1 MNWTI
6 ETFDQLTSK
15 EIYEILRSRAE
26 VFVKEQKI
34 SYVDPD
40 GVDYKSWHIF
50 AMDNDRICAYL
61 RAFKDGEDTIKIG
74 RVLTLIHGKG
84 TGTQL
89 MKYAIS
95 ELKAKISCKK
105 IIMDAQSGFFVYPSQ
120 KENGTNEQDEPA
132 KIKNWTLKP
141 FAGKTEM
148 LTNIPTSTS
157 A

>member
-6 ETFDQLTSK
+6 KTFDELTGR

-34 SYVDPD
+34 NCVDPD
-40 GVDYKSWHIF
+40 GVDYKSWHVF
-50 AMDNDRICAYL
+50 AMEGDRVYAYL

-74 RVLTLIHGKG
+74 RVLTLVHGKG

-95 ELKAKISCKK
+95 ELKTKTGCKK
-105 IIMDAQSGFFVYPSQ
+105 IIMDAQSHAISFYQ
-120 KENGTNEQDEPA
+120 RLALQ
-132 KIKNWTLKP
+132 
-141 FAGKTEM
+141 
-148 LTNIPTSTS
+148 
-157 A
+157 

>member
-1 MNWTI
+1 MNCTI
-6 ETFDQLTSK
+6 KTFDKLTGK

-50 AMDNDRICAYL
+50 AMENNRVCAYL
-61 RAFKDGEDTIKIG
+61 RAFKDGENIIKIG
-74 RVLTLIHGKG
+74 RVLTLVHGKG

-95 ELKAKISCKK
+95 ELKAKTGCRK
-105 IIMDAQSGFFVYPSQ
+105 IIMDAQSHAISFYQRLGFTITSEEYLEEGIPHV
-120 KENGTNEQDEPA
+120 DM
-132 KIKNWTLKP
+132 
-141 FAGKTEM
+141 EM
-148 LTNIPTSTS
+148 NL
-157 A
+157 

>member
-6 ETFDQLTSK
+6 KTFNELTGR

-34 SYVDPD
+34 NCVDPD
-40 GVDYKSWHIF
+40 GADYKSWHVF
-50 AMDNDRICAYL
+50 AMEGDRACAYL

-95 ELKAKISCKK
+95 ELKAKTGCKK
-105 IIMDAQSGFFVYPSQ
+105 IIMDAQSHAISFYQRLGFTITSEEYLEEGIPHVDM
-120 KENGTNEQDEPA
+120 EL
-132 KIKNWTLKP
+132 TL
-141 FAGKTEM
+141 
-148 LTNIPTSTS
+148 
-157 A
+157 

>member
-6 ETFDQLTSK
+6 KTFDQLISK

-34 SYVDPD
+34 SYVDPH

-61 RAFKDGEDTIKIG
+61 RSFKDGEDTIKIG

-89 MKYAIS
+89 M
-95 ELKAKISCKK
+95 
-105 IIMDAQSGFFVYPSQ
+105 
-120 KENGTNEQDEPA
+120 
-132 KIKNWTLKP
+132 
-141 FAGKTEM
+141 
-148 LTNIPTSTS
+148 
-157 A
+157 

>member
-1 MNWTI
+1 MNKAATI
-6 ETFDQLTSK
+6 SPEINLLGLTVS
-15 EIYEILRSRAE
+15 EAIAE
-26 VFVKEQKI
+26 LDK
-34 SYVDPD
+34 YLDD
-40 GVDYKSWHIF
+40 
-50 AMDNDRICAYL
+50 AYL
-61 RAFKDGEDTIKIG
+61 SNLNQV
-74 RVLTLIHGKG
+74 RVIHGKG

-95 ELKAKISCKK
+95 ELKAKIGCKK

-141 FAGKTEM
+141 FAGKTVM
-148 LTNIPTSTS
+148 LTSIQTSTS

>member
-1 MNWTI
+1 MNCTI
-6 ETFDQLTSK
+6 KTFDQLTGK

-50 AMDNDRICAYL
+50 AMDNDQVCAYL
-61 RAFKDGEDTIKIG
+61 RAFKDSEDTIKIG
-74 RVLTLIHGKG
+74 RVLTLVHGKG

-95 ELKAKISCKK
+95 ELKAKTGCRK
-105 IIMDAQSGFFVYPSQ
+105 IIMDAQSHAISFYQRLGFTITSEEYLEEGIPHVDM
-120 KENGTNEQDEPA
+120 E
-132 KIKNWTLKP
+132 LK
-141 FAGKTEM
+141 
-148 LTNIPTSTS
+148 L
-157 A
+157 

>member
-6 ETFDQLTSK
+6 KTFDELTGR

-34 SYVDPD
+34 NCVDPD
-40 GVDYKSWHIF
+40 GVDYKSWHVF
-50 AMDNDRICAYL
+50 AMEGDRVCAYL

-74 RVLTLIHGKG
+74 RVLTLVHGKG

-95 ELKAKISCKK
+95 ELKAKTGCKK
-105 IIMDAQSGFFVYPSQ
+105 IIMDAQSHAISFYQRLGFTITSEEYL
-120 KENGTNEQDEPA
+120 EEG
-132 KIKNWTLKP
+132 
-141 FAGKTEM
+141 
-148 LTNIPTSTS
+148 IPHIDMELSMP
-157 A
+157 

>member
-6 ETFDQLTSK
+6 KTFDQLTGK
-15 EIYEILRSRAE
+15 EIYEILRTRAE

-50 AMDNDRICAYL
+50 AMEDNRVCAYL
-61 RAFKDGEDTIKIG
+61 RAFLDGEDTVKIG
-74 RVLTLIHGKG
+74 RVLTLVHGKG

-95 ELKAKISCKK
+95 ELKAKTGCKK
-105 IIMDAQSGFFVYPSQ
+105 IIMDAQSHAISFYQRLGF
-120 KENGTNEQDEPA
+120 T
-132 KIKNWTLKP
+132 I
-141 FAGKTEM
+141 
-148 LTNIPTSTS
+148 TS
-157 A
+157 AEYLEEGIPHVDMELNL